1 MHSSADS
8 AKQQYAAAGV
18 DIDAAERAKQLIKP
32 LARSTARPGYMSDIG
47 FFGAFFQVQG
57 YKEPI
62 LVSSTDSVGTKVLI
76 AIQMGK
82 LDTVGKD
89 IVNHCVN
96 DIFVGGADPL
106 FFLDYIGLGHLVPE
120 EVEQIVK
127 GLAEAC
133 KESNCALIGGETA
146 QMPALYKPGDFDLVG
161 FIVGAVEKS
170 GIIDGSKIT
179 AGDAIIGIPS
189 SGLHTNGYSL
199 ARRVLNTEG
208 NPKALSTRHAD
219 LGRTL
224 GEALLEPHRSYY
236 HAVKPV
242 IQHVKGMAHIT
253 GGGLPG
259 NVPRVLPKG
268 VAATFDRA
276 AWVIPP
282 LFRMIQKAGAVNDEE
297 MFKVFNMGIGMTV
310 FCAPQE
316 ARTITD
322 KIPDAR
328 IIGRAVAQSDSR
340 RVIINHPA

>member
-1 MHSSADS
+1 MHSPTDS
-8 AKQQYAAAGV
+8 ANQYAAAGV

-57 YKEPI
+57 YKEPV

-76 AIQMGK
+76 AIQMRK
-82 LDTVGKD
+82 LDTVGHD

-106 FFLDYIGLGHLVPE
+106 FFLDYLGLGHLVPE

-127 GLAEAC
+127 GLAAAC
-133 KESNCALIGGETA
+133 KANNCSLVGGETA
-146 QMPALYKPGDFDLVG
+146 QLPALYKPGDFDLVG

-170 GIIDGSKIT
+170 GIIDGSTIKP
-179 AGDAIIGIPS
+179 GDAIIGIPS

-199 ARRVLNTEG
+199 ARRVFNTESD
-208 NPKALSTRHAD
+208 PKALSVRHAD

-236 HAVKPV
+236 HDVKPV
-242 IQHVKGMAHIT
+242 IGQVKGMAHIT

-268 VAATFDRA
+268 VTAVFDRK
-276 AWVIPP
+276 AWTAPP
-282 LFRMIQKAGAVNDEE
+282 LFQMIQRAGKVDEEE

-310 FCAPQE
+310 FCAPE
-316 ARTITD
+316 HVRAITVR
-322 KIPDAR
+322 IPDAKV
-328 IIGRAVAQSDSR
+328 IGQVTAQSGPQ
-340 RVIINHPA
+340 RVIINP